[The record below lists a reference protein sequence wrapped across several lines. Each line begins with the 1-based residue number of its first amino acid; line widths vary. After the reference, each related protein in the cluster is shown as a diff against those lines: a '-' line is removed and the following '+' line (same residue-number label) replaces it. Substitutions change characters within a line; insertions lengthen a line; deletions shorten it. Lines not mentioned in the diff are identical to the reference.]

1 MTKQIDH
8 ITIYVKDKGFLL
20 SMTPSKIDGKYQ
32 PGEEY
37 AYSNLDDLQVGLAN
51 LLDPQAPTF
60 HVDCPRDDDLT
71 MTAMIHR
78 NADGIVETVVI
89 DDGWRVWDGGKYAKE
104 YPPGVEYDST
114 VEVKFRNAP
123 NFTGRADSLIWSH
136 HFRRDADI
144 VAYRVVE
151 S

>member
-1 MTKQIDH
+1 MIRQIDH

-37 AYSNLDDLQVGLAN
+37 AYSNLDDLQVGLAD

-89 DDGWRVWDGGKYAKE
+89 DDGWQEWGGGD
-104 YPPGVEYDST
+104 YPPGLLATDMIQVRLKNGRTPSAPAEDWCWTHNRSDS
-114 VEVKFRNAP
+114 
-123 NFTGRADSLIWSH
+123 
-136 HFRRDADI
+136 DI